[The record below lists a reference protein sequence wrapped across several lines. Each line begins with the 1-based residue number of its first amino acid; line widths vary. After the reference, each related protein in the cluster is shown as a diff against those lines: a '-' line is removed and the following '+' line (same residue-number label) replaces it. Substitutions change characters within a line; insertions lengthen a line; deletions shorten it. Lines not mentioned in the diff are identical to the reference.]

1 MSDILV
7 ERKTVG
13 SKGEVL
19 PSKRLRE
26 MVGLKPGDPIE
37 IRAEGGTII
46 IRPAP
51 DPLEGLNGV
60 LDTNLTIR
68 ELKRLAE
75 DLMVEEAA
83 EKILK
88 QPVSPSRD

>member
-7 ERKTVG
+7 ERKNVG

-26 MVGLKPGDPIE
+26 RVGLKPGDPIE
-37 IRAEGGTII
+37 IRAEGGAII
-46 IRPAP
+46 VRPAP

-60 LDTNLTIR
+60 LDTTLTIG

-75 DLMVEEAA
+75 GRMVEEAV

-88 QPVSPSRD
+88 TSRFP